1 MKIQTEI
8 SPVNR
13 KKRSADEIPEE
24 AADIV
29 KRISEEEYQEL
40 VSNIR
45 NISFLIREGFFTK
58 KLSGLFSFSSN
69 GRSHID

>member
-1 MKIQTEI
+1 M
-8 SPVNR
+8 
-13 KKRSADEIPEE
+13 DCFEE

-29 KRISEEEYQEL
+29 KRISEDEYQEL

-58 KLSGLFSFSSN
+58 KLL
-69 GRSHID
+69 IDTVNYLMLG